1 MEQKR
6 KLNTVS
12 SFPVL
17 DEVREDMILMQESP
31 VFELC
36 NVEVCDMDGN
46 PAIQVS
52 NDIFLL
58 FNQQR
63 LAALGTDTVNKWLES
78 LTPQNDALAQLRSKC
93 TDEQL
98 LQFVKSK
105 YIQSASELEAWSG
118 YLNAHFDKEI
128 AALAGASDKEEMKE
142 EETKETVSTSET
154 KSE

>member
-1 MEQKR
+1 MEQRR
-6 KLNTVS
+6 KLNVVS

-17 DEVREDMILMQESP
+17 DEVREDMIIMQESP

-36 NVEVCDMDGN
+36 NVETCDRDGN
-46 PAIQVS
+46 KAVRVS
-52 NDIFLL
+52 NDIYLL

-63 LAALGTDTVNKWLES
+63 LAALGIDTVNKWLES

-98 LQFVKSK
+98 LSLVKSK
-105 YIQSASELEAWSG
+105 YIQSASELEAWST
-118 YLNAHFDKEI
+118 YLNTHFDSEMAAI
-128 AALAGASDKEEMKE
+128 AAINADKESE
-142 EETKETVSTSET
+142 EEEDTSPSDSSES